1 MSALWSAAGT
11 VVPAL
16 TLTLAL
22 PEKHVGVVADSVQG
36 LSARGRRRGSTE
48 DDEAPSHRHDAYR

>member
-22 PEKHVGVVADSVQG
+22 PEKHGPASSALTARWASVP
-36 LSARGRRRGSTE
+36 GST
-48 DDEAPSHRHDAYR
+48 DDEASHRHDAYR